1 MKPLSLNHISAD
13 ACANL
18 WSEAIRQ
25 HVKAATKGDESSKIW
40 LSRDGLLV
48 ASMLGA
54 DVEAYWRAVEHI
66 AMS

>member
-1 MKPLSLNHISAD
+1 MQAKLDHIDAD
-13 ACANL
+13 RCASL

-25 HVKAATKGDESSKIW
+25 HIKAAIRGDEASKIW

-66 AMS
+66 ALS